1 VGEVVGGAI
10 LIVSSTSIAID
21 GNPAIL
27 ANGAAGSSGGP
38 GGGSGGITEAGNIHA
53 RRLLA
58 EAGWHYRGPSGCPPR
73 LGKALTRRS
82 QGQPPAVLAQ
92 AWQALSIKSA
102 PGDHRRPQG
111 ADGVGDQRPAEGFR
125 HPDLCHS
132 HPGGVLSSH
141 PSAESPRR
149 QVPPPTD
156 RATPISQARLAG
168 LTRAA
173 DVPPWPAG
181 ARAAHGVGAVARG
194 DGEGDVDCNVPYY
207 C

>member
-102 PGDHRRPQG
+102 PGDHRHPQG
-111 ADGVGDQRPAEGFR
+111 PDGVGDQRP
-125 HPDLCHS
+125 
-132 HPGGVLSSH
+132 
-141 PSAESPRR
+141 
-149 QVPPPTD
+149 
-156 RATPISQARLAG
+156 
-168 LTRAA
+168 
-173 DVPPWPAG
+173 
-181 ARAAHGVGAVARG
+181 
-194 DGEGDVDCNVPYY
+194 GE
-207 C
+207 